1 MKVCQLIDLLR
12 GFDLD
17 ADVHMQTDRRSF
29 APPVWI
35 GILDTAGLFDEEKDF
50 QLVISPWEP
59 EEYRRPESD
68 QQRARRKALAELCAY
83 DQELGLTDDRSDD
96 KKRD

>member
-17 ADVHMQTDRRSF
+17 VDVYLQTDSRCFSS
-29 APPVWI
+29 PVWI
-35 GILDTAGLFDEEKDF
+35 GILDTAGLFDEEKRF

-68 QQRARRKALAELCAY
+68 QQ
-83 DQELGLTDDRSDD
+83 
-96 KKRD
+96 